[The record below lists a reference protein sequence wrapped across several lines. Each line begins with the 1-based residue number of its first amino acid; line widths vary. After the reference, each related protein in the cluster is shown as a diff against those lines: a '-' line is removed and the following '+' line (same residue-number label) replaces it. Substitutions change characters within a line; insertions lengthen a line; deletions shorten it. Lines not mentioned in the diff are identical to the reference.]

1 MTGGGKTV
9 KKWLN
14 LLKTSDLFA
23 QISDDEL
30 LVMLECIR
38 PEIEQYSKNSFIAL
52 AGEPFR
58 GIGIV
63 LSGTVT
69 VAKEDLSGNRSI
81 LSLLG
86 PGEMFGEMAVFSG
99 KKVWPATVVAQTD
112 TTVFFLAPEKIV
124 GNCARQ
130 CASHRHLI
138 LNMLKIIS
146 NKALILNKKLEYLSI
161 KSVREKIG
169 TFLLEQYAQTGQ
181 STFMLPMNRNE
192 MADFLNIT
200 RPSLSREMSRLR
212 DEGIIDFHRSS
223 IQLKDIEALRNMLG
237 SE

>member
-1 MTGGGKTV
+1 M
-9 KKWLN
+9 KKWLS
-14 LLKTSDLFA
+14 LLRSSGLFA
-23 QISDDEL
+23 EIPEDEL
-30 LVMLECIR
+30 LMMLECIR
-38 PEIEQYSKNSFIAL
+38 PEIEQYAKNSFIAL

-69 VAKEDLSGNRSI
+69 VAKEDLAGNRSI

-86 PGEMFGEMAVFSG
+86 PGEMFGEMAAFSG
-99 KKVWPATVVAQTD
+99 KRVWPATVVAQTD
-112 TTVFFLAPEKIV
+112 TTVFFLAPEKII

-130 CASHRHLI
+130 CVSHRHLI

-146 NKALILNKKLEYLSI
+146 NKALVLNKKLEYLSI
-161 KSVREKIG
+161 KNVREKIG
-169 TFLLEQYAQTGQ
+169 TFLLEQYAQSGQ

-192 MADFLNIT
+192 LADFLNIT
-200 RPSLSREMSRLR
+200 RPSLSREMGRLR
-212 DEGIIDFHRSS
+212 DEGIIDFHRAS
-223 IQLKDIEALRNMLG
+223 IQLKNIDALRDMLG